1 MNEQAIFDAIKAKA
15 DQLNSDDLIGKDL
28 DITIT
33 RITCAES
40 GEQRVSIYFAEGEG
54 AKKPWKPCKGM
65 LRVMVDAWTG
75 DLSKWKGQRVRLFRD
90 ETVKWAGAAVGGIRI
105 RAMSGISANRTFAV
119 TQSKGSKVQMK
130 VARLEAPTTKATPPA
145 DKPKPAPEQQQ
156 QQQEPETPFDD
167 DAPAEPKK
175 PTTLAEALKQMPLT
189 GATAMGSFCSSLE
202 GGPIDIVALRMA
214 VKAFVLSKKDDKTS
228 PIDRL
233 AENERAPAK
242 KALKEGAAANVGW
255 CAHLVGLW
263 LT

>member
-1 MNEQAIFDAIKAKA
+1 MNDQAILDAIKPKS
-15 DQLNSDDLIGKDL
+15 DQLNADDLIGKEL

-33 RITCAES
+33 RITCADS

-54 AKKPWKPCKGM
+54 SKKPWKPCKGM
-65 LRVMVDAWTG
+65 LRVMVDAWG
-75 DLSKWKGQRVRLFRD
+75 SDLSKWKGQRVRLFRD
-90 ETVKWAGAAVGGIRI
+90 ESVMWARVAVGGIRI
-105 RAMSGISANRTFAV
+105 RAMSGISKERTFAV

-130 VARLEAPTTKATPPA
+130 VARLEASTTKVTPPA
-145 DKPKPAPEQQQ
+145 DKPKPAPEQ

-167 DAPAEPKK
+167 DAPAEPAK
-175 PTTLAEALKQMPLT
+175 PTTLAQALEQMPL
-189 GATAMGSFCSSLE
+189 GSSAAMGSFCSSLE
-202 GGPIDIVALRMA
+202 GSPIDMEALRMA
-214 VKAFVLSKKDDKTS
+214 VKAFVLSKKDDKTN

>member
-1 MNEQAIFDAIKAKA
+1 MTDQAILDAIKAKS

-65 LRVMVDAWTG
+65 LRVMVDAWG
-75 DLSKWKGQRVRLFRD
+75 SDLSKWKGQRVRLFRD

-119 TQSKGSKVQMK
+119 TQSKGSKTQMK
-130 VARLEAPTTKATPPA
+130 VARLEASTTKATPPA
-145 DKPKPAPEQQQ
+145 ASKPAPE

-175 PTTLAEALKQMPLT
+175 PTTLAQALEQMPL
-189 GATAMGSFCSSLE
+189 GSSAAMGSFCSSLE